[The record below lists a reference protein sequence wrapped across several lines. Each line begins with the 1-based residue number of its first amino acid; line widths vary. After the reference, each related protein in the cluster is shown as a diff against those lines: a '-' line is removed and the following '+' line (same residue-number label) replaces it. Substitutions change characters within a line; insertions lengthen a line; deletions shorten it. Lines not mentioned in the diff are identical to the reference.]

1 MQCQCAC
8 RTCVQL
14 RDRQT
19 EKACNLILFGG
30 CNGNNKRFVANWRR
44 CGRSL
49 VFKKDRDSSEFN
61 SHKCKDAMLSLL
73 KDTKA
78 AQEAEPK
85 RKNGERVID
94 ESELPEAVRKNMN
107 KNKKD

>member
-1 MQCQCAC
+1 MGIIKD
-8 RTCVQL
+8 L
-14 RDRQT
+14 L
-19 EKACNLILFGG
+19 LIGAG
-30 CNGNNKRFVANWRR
+30 AAVAWYA
-44 CGRSL
+44 
-49 VFKKDRDSSEFN
+49 KKDRDSSEFN

>member
-1 MQCQCAC
+1 MGIIKD
-8 RTCVQL
+8 L
-14 RDRQT
+14 L
-19 EKACNLILFGG
+19 LIGG
-30 CNGNNKRFVANWRR
+30 GVAAAWY
-44 CGRSL
+44 L
-49 VFKKDRDSSEFN
+49 KKDRDSSEFN
-61 SHKCKDAMLSLL
+61 SHKCRDAMLKVL
-73 KDTKA
+73 KA

>member
-1 MQCQCAC
+1 MGIIKD
-8 RTCVQL
+8 L
-14 RDRQT
+14 L
-19 EKACNLILFGG
+19 LIGG
-30 CNGNNKRFVANWRR
+30 GVAAAWY
-44 CGRSL
+44 L
-49 VFKKDRDSSEFN
+49 KKDRDSSEFN

>member
-1 MQCQCAC
+1 MGIIKD
-8 RTCVQL
+8 L
-14 RDRQT
+14 L
-19 EKACNLILFGG
+19 LIGG
-30 CNGNNKRFVANWRR
+30 GAAAAWY
-44 CGRSL
+44 L
-49 VFKKDRDSSEFN
+49 KKDRDSSEFN
-61 SHKCKDAMLSLL
+61 SHKCRDAIL
-73 KDTKA
+73 KDIKA